1 MVKFYSPPGGLTWRL
16 QRLLRV
22 ACALSLG
29 KTHLHKIAVA
39 WPIGRIPGVGKVEPA
54 VGQIDCGK
62 LINVGDLAVA
72 ALSHKAPAYLGER
85 ESACVFT
92 LRRCLSTTRRNSRSI
107 TLNASCITFASGSC
121 VPLSICF
128 SSATNSWPG
137 GTVTSIRTRNWFPF
151 L

>member
-1 MVKFYSPPGGLTWRL
+1 FLDCARNDKTKNRAGAARHPNEAPGRAQRFRTAGWKPALPSVEAAHWETSDTGLLIPSAPKFRDTTARVPPEK
-16 QRLLRV
+16 
-22 ACALSLG
+22 S
-29 KTHLHKIAVA
+29 
-39 WPIGRIPGVGKVEPA
+39 
-54 VGQIDCGK
+54 
-62 LINVGDLAVA
+62 
-72 ALSHKAPAYLGER
+72 YFGER

-107 TLNASCITFASGSC
+107 ILNASCIAFAKGSC